1 MRASKWWQHFHCWV
15 IYPQN
20 TLQAIHNYMGI
31 IVAASDLSEF
41 FRLPLSVASPLLIS
55 THTAHSPFRDTS
67 GSVTEFVCKHSPSSP
82 STHPFLLT
90 SKLNPHNRDRW
101 LPPNRVRHIV
111 LKYQRSAGEYWCSSV
126 CPCLR
131 DQTPLAPTFPS
142 LSLSLS
148 LFLILGSPFS
158 LNLFVFK
165 AQGIG
170 PNPRYHISDHISSRN

>member
-1 MRASKWWQHFHCWV
+1 MAAFSLLGDLPPKYIASHPRTWYYHEGLMLHGDHSCSIWPVW
-15 IYPQN
+15 
-20 TLQAIHNYMGI
+20 A
-31 IVAASDLSEF
+31 
-41 FRLPLSVASPLLIS
+41 FRRPLSVASPLLIS

-131 DQTPLAPTFPS
+131 DQTPLAPTFSS
-142 LSLSLS
+142 LSLSLPHS
-148 LFLILGSPFS
+148 RLTLFSQSVCFQSPGNWPKS
-158 LNLFVFK
+158 
-165 AQGIG
+165 
-170 PNPRYHISDHISSRN
+170 

>member
-1 MRASKWWQHFHCWV
+1 MLHGHHSCSIWPVWV
-15 IYPQN
+15 
-20 TLQAIHNYMGI
+20 
-31 IVAASDLSEF
+31 

-142 LSLSLS
+142 LSLSLPHS
-148 LFLILGSPFS
+148 RLTLFSQSVCFQSPGNWPKS
-158 LNLFVFK
+158 
-165 AQGIG
+165 
-170 PNPRYHISDHISSRN
+170 